1 MNTKKTFPLIKGIL
15 AALFIA
21 GVVLAGYQFQK
32 KVESPVRPEPSREKI
47 TTQIKQD
54 QLKQQTRDKYQKR
67 IKSIQALLKEAKE
80 LIAQLDYPEGVTD
93 LPTPEE
99 LSKEL
104 NRAETALRTRQEQ
117 EQISRKY
124 RADVSKI
131 KQQEEAVK
139 RQAGYQAELD
149 NNYRIIEQEQKKRY
163 QAQVELM
170 EALRAQAL
178 ARQEKQKRLYQE
190 RKYQKREVLEN
201 KRKTEQA
208 RQQQVKLQPQLCE
221 QQAQET
227 SSQTISFTDPITGM
241 GFIRV
246 KAGTFMMGSPEKD
259 VDRYRNEFLHE
270 VNLTKDYYLGK
281 FEVTQREW
289 EVIMGRNP
297 SYFKNCGENCP
308 VDNVSWYKVQ
318 VFIRR
323 LNEKAKARGERGGYR
338 LPTEAEWEY
347 AARAGTKTPFS
358 FGENINTSQV
368 NYNGNEPYNGGKK
381 GEYRVKTVEACSLQG
396 NAWGFH
402 EMHGNVWEWVSD
414 VYVSYPERSVTDPHV
429 QSGGSRRVSRGCGWD
444 DYAGYCRSAFRG
456 RLKPNSSDDDLG
468 FRLARSSY

>member
-1 MNTKKTFPLIKGIL
+1 MITKKTFPLIKSIL

-21 GVVLAGYQFQK
+21 GVFLAGYQFQN
-32 KVESPVRPEPSREKI
+32 KVESPVRPELPREKI

-54 QLKQQTRDKYQKR
+54 QLKQQTRDKYQNR
-67 IKSIQALLKEAKE
+67 IKNIQALLKEAKE
-80 LIAQLDYPEGVTD
+80 LIAQLDYPEGSTD
-93 LPTPEE
+93 LSTPAE

-104 NRAETALRTRQEQ
+104 NMAETALRTRQEQ

-131 KQQEEAVK
+131 KQQEAVK
-139 RQAGYQAELD
+139 RQAGYQAEPD
-149 NNYRIIEQEQKKRY
+149 NNYRIIEQEQKKQY
-163 QAQVELM
+163 QAQVELI
-170 EALRAQAL
+170 EAIRAQAL

-190 RKYQKREVLEN
+190 RVHQKREVLEN
-201 KRKTEQA
+201 ERKAEQA

-221 QQAQET
+221 QKAQET
-227 SSQTISFTDPITGM
+227 GNQNISFTDSITGM

-246 KAGTFMMGSPEKD
+246 KAGTFMMGSPEKE
-259 VDRYRNEFLHE
+259 VDRFFNEILHE
-270 VNLTKDYYLGK
+270 VNLTKDFYLGK
-281 FEVTQREW
+281 YEVTQREW
-289 EVIMGRNP
+289 EMIMGKNP

-368 NYNGNEPYNGGKK
+368 NYNGNELYNGGRK
-381 GEYRVKTVEACSLQG
+381 GKYRVKTVEAYSLQG

-402 EMHGNVWEWVSD
+402 AMHG
-414 VYVSYPERSVTDPHV
+414 
-429 QSGGSRRVSRGCGWD
+429 
-444 DYAGYCRSAFRG
+444 
-456 RLKPNSSDDDLG
+456 
-468 FRLARSSY
+468 